1 MIRSTVKRLAV
12 ALTTLGMAVAIHLAL
27 PETPRAA
34 ESGCGPNSGNICW
47 ENESCFGIIWYRQ
60 CTTTYKYYPAASEE
74 ESDGG
79 EKDAPTG

>member
-1 MIRSTVKRLAV
+1 MIRSTVRRTTA
-12 ALTTLGMAVAIHLAL
+12 ALIALVVAVAIHLAL

-34 ESGCGPNSGNICW
+34 ESDCGANSGNICW
-47 ENESCFGIIWYRQ
+47 QNESCFGLLWYRQ

-79 EKDAPTG
+79 EKDSPTG